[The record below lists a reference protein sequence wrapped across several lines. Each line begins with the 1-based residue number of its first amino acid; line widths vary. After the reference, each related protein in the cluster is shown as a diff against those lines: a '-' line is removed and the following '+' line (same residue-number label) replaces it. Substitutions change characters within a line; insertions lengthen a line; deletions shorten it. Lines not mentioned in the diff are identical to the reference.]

1 VERGVGLELRAQ
13 AGSAVLTSNGDRGPD
28 PAWFLLSEEL
38 RAALD
43 EWARVAEAV
52 ALGRVGQQGRT
63 SPAELVSRRGRQ
75 LATRLAVATG
85 HPVGY
90 VDPLIGGVELIG
102 SEPTPWA
109 TGLTVSVVS
118 AAMVLIALVASGRN
132 LAEIRPWV
140 PAATLLLVTVGL
152 APSVWLARGTPVWR
166 WLGYGV
172 AAGVVLSWV
181 VLLLSLLG

>member
-1 VERGVGLELRAQ
+1 MERGVGLEFRAQ
-13 AGSAVLTSNGDRGPD
+13 AGCAVLSSHGDHAPD
-28 PAWFLLSEEL
+28 PASFLLSGEL

-52 ALGRVGQQGRT
+52 ALGGVGQQGRT

-85 HPVGY
+85 RPVGY
-90 VDPLIGGVELIG
+90 VDPVTGGMELIG

-109 TGLTVSVVS
+109 TGLTVSAVS
-118 AAMVLIALVASGRN
+118 AAMVLVALVALGRD

-140 PAATLLLVTVGL
+140 PAVTLLLVTAGL
-152 APSVWLARGTPVWR
+152 APSVWLARRTPVWR